1 MRAVVILDEDDSD
14 DDMMRFKNNDTPFW
28 SSLISLVH
36 VLSYISVETPTVN
49 PPLGHLSV
57 VKAMFPNGVNVLSL
71 FTGIA
76 GGEACFA

>member
-1 MRAVVILDEDDSD
+1 MILDEDDSD
-14 DDMMRFKNNDTPFW
+14 DEMMRFKNNDTPFW

-76 GGEACFA
+76 GREVCFA